1 MDMTSRQVEIL
12 SQIAE
17 VDAFTQRLGTL
28 RAQVADLTQKA
39 AHDPEAQARLAKL
52 QQVWSNGIRQQV
64 EQMREKMKAVVA
76 GSPSAEAAASA
87 EGPNAQMPATKSSE
101 HEIMPKLCR
110 SVKKMK
116 RFC

>member
-12 SQIAE
+12 RQIAE

-28 RAQVADLTQKA
+28 RTQVADLTQKA
-39 AHDPEAQARLAKL
+39 AHDPEAQARLARL

-64 EQMREKMKAVVA
+64 EQMRDKMKALVA
-76 GSPSAEAAASA
+76 GGPSAGAAASA
-87 EGPNAQMPATKSSE
+87 ESPNAEMPAAKSSK
-101 HEIMPKLCR
+101 HEIMPKPCR